1 MDDTEQNDTK
11 VTGAPVMDVQP
22 PSSSQP
28 NNNPAVITPS
38 ADDMPSLTDE
48 SAPEPAPK
56 PEAVAPVTEP
66 APALAPTPNGE
77 RPNLSMPEIPAH
89 AKKKPPVLAIVL
101 LIIIALG
108 LAGGAVYLYMKTED
122 SAKNTQDTST
132 NVQTQPEAEITPE
145 EIDATIKEVDE
156 TVNGLND
163 AEDLNANDL
172 SDSTLGL

>member
-22 PSSSQP
+22 PSPSQP
-28 NNNPAVITPS
+28 NNPQVITPPV
-38 ADDMPSLTDE
+38 DDMPSLTDE
-48 SAPEPAPK
+48 SAPETEPK
-56 PEAVAPVTEP
+56 PETP
-66 APALAPTPNGE
+66 APATEPTSDK
-77 RPNLSMPEIPAH
+77 PNLSMPELPAH

-132 NVQTQPEAEITPE
+132 NVQPQPEAEITPE
-145 EIDATIKEVDE
+145 EVDTTIKEVDE